1 MEPGTHAT
9 SMKNILG
16 TLIGRKVEIFR
27 MTDNSAIDITV
38 GGKTMHGGCTVI
50 SVSDHILQVKNHQ
63 RNDADEY
70 LSIRHIRSIS
80 FFP

>member
-27 MTDNSAIDITV
+27 MTDNSAIDISV
-38 GGKTMHGGCTVI
+38 GGKTMLGGCTVI

>member
-1 MEPGTHAT
+1 MDSQSHSI
-9 SMKNILG
+9 SMRGILG
-16 TLIGRKVEIFR
+16 QLVGKKVEIFR
-27 MTDNSAIDITV
+27 MPDNSAIDITV

-63 RNDADEY
+63 RYDADEY